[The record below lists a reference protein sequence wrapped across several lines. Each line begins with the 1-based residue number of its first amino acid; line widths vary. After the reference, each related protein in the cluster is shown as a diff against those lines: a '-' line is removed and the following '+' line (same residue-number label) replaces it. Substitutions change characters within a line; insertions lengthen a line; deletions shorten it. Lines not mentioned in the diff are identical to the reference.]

1 MGIDRQP
8 MNANELL
15 ASGTSGNEID
25 GRPWLLDCREVSRL
39 LGIGRTK
46 AYQMMRR
53 TEVPVVHIGRSVR
66 VPRGAL
72 STWISA
78 KLAMG
83 PEDEIR
89 EGLTRGPNGSVSR
102 LLDMTHEVQASTTPG
117 ADEDDA
123 PWLLDSRNVSR
134 LLGIGRSKAFQM
146 MLRAELP
153 VVRIGRCVRVPRSAL
168 AIWISNHLAIRP
180 EDELLPPLQRKRP
193 PTPRKAGG
201 SRKRANGEGS
211 LSRRPNGTWAAAI
224 SLPRGRRETFYSK
237 TRDEARRKLVRAV
250 RARDTGMLATS
261 QRSTVGDFLD
271 YWLAQVVRPNVRQW
285 TYAGYEVHVRLHLK
299 PALGHLRLDKLT
311 PIHVQQFLNQ
321 KIADGMKPRSVRYIR
336 GTLRT
341 ALSKAVKWD
350 LISRNVA
357 ALVRGPRVERYDIRP
372 LTPDEARSF
381 LGAMK
386 GDRLEALYAIALT
399 MGLRQG
405 EVLGLRWQDIDLE
418 TADLRVTKQ
427 LQRVDG
433 KLQLVAPKTARSR
446 RMLAVPASTVRSL
459 REHRDRQ
466 LQEKAE
472 VGKRWVETGLVF
484 TNAQGNPLDA
494 SLLSKQFHQH
504 LERAGLAQRRFHDLR
519 HSCAT
524 LLLVQGVAPRVVMEV
539 LGHSQIAMTMNT
551 YSHVIPELQWQAARR
566 MDALLRE
573 VDHSSLD

>member
-1 MGIDRQP
+1 MGREPI
-8 MNANELL
+8 NANELL
-15 ASGTSGNEID
+15 ASGANGNEID
-25 GRPWLLDCREVSRL
+25 GRPWLLDCDEVSRL

-53 TEVPVVHIGRSVR
+53 TEVPVVRIGRCIR
-66 VPRGAL
+66 VPRAAL
-72 STWISA
+72 STWIST
-78 KLAMG
+78 KLASG
-83 PEDEIR
+83 LEDEVR
-89 EGLTRGPNGSVSR
+89 EGLSVGRTSSASP
-102 LLDMTHEVQASTTPG
+102 LLDKAYEVQASTSTG
-117 ADEDDA
+117 ANEDDA

-168 AIWISNHLAIRP
+168 VLWISNQLAIRP

-193 PTPRKAGG
+193 PTQRQAGRL
-201 SRKRANGEGS
+201 RKRANGEGS
-211 LSRRPNGTWAAAI
+211 FSQRSNGTWASTI

-237 TRDEARRKLVRAV
+237 TRAEARRKLVRAV
-250 RARDTGMLATS
+250 RARDTGMMANS
-261 QRSTVGDFLD
+261 QRSTVADFLD
-271 YWLAQVVRPNVRQW
+271 YWLAEVVRPNVRPW

-299 PALGHLRLDKLT
+299 PALGHLRLDRLT

-341 ALSKAVKWD
+341 ALSKAVKWE
-350 LISRNVA
+350 LISRNAA
-357 ALVRGPRVERYDIRP
+357 ALGRGPRVERYDIRP
-372 LTPDEARSF
+372 LNPDEARVF
-381 LGAMK
+381 LGALK

-418 TADLRVTKQ
+418 TADLRVNKQ

-433 KLQLVAPKTARSR
+433 KLQLVAPKTSRSR

-459 REHRDRQ
+459 SERRDRQ

-472 VGKRWVETGLVF
+472 AGKRWVETGLVF
-484 TNAQGNPLDA
+484 TNAQGNPIDA
-494 SLLSKQFHQH
+494 SLISKQFHQH

-539 LGHSQIAMTMNT
+539 LGHSHIAMTMNT

-573 VDHSSLD
+573 VDQSSL

>member
-1 MGIDRQP
+1 LGIDGQP
-8 MNANELL
+8 MNANESL
-15 ASGTSGNEID
+15 ASGASGNEID
-25 GRPWLLDCREVSRL
+25 RRPWLLDSREVARL

-46 AYQMMRR
+46 AYQMMTR
-53 TEVPVVHIGRSVR
+53 TELPVVRIGRSVR
-66 VPRGAL
+66 VPRAAL

-78 KLAMG
+78 KLATG
-83 PEDEIR
+83 PKYEICD
-89 EGLTRGPNGSVSR
+89 GLSRGRTGSAPR
-102 LLDMTHEVQASTTPG
+102 LLEAHEVQAITTTSANELG
-117 ADEDDA
+117 DA
-123 PWLLDSRNVSR
+123 PWLLDSREVSR

-153 VVRIGRCVRVPRSAL
+153 VIRVGRCVRVPRFAL
-168 AIWISNHLAIRP
+168 VIWISKQLAIRA
-180 EDELLPPLQRKRP
+180 EDELLPPPQRKRL
-193 PTPRKAGG
+193 PTQRQAGG
-201 SRKRANGEGS
+201 SLKRANGEGS
-211 LSRRPNGTWAAAI
+211 LSQRSNGTWAATI
-224 SLPRGRRETFYSK
+224 SLPMGRRETSYSK
-237 TRDEARRKLVRAV
+237 TRDEARRKLIRAV
-250 RARDTGMLATS
+250 RARDTGMLANS

-271 YWLAQVVRPNVRQW
+271 YWLAEVVRPNVRPW
-285 TYAGYEVHVRLHLK
+285 TYAGYEVHVRLHIK
-299 PALGHLRLDKLT
+299 PALGNLRLDKLT

-350 LISRNVA
+350 LISRNAA

-372 LTPDEARSF
+372 LTPDEARDF
-381 LGAMK
+381 LDAMK

-418 TADLRVTKQ
+418 NADLRVTKQ

-459 REHRDRQ
+459 RKHRDRQ

-472 VGKRWVETGLVF
+472 AGKGWVETGLVF
-484 TNAQGNPLDA
+484 TNAQGNPIDA
-494 SLLSKQFHQH
+494 SLVSKQFHQH

-573 VDHSSLD
+573 VDH